1 MNLTESGYSD
11 GNPKWALGGKA
22 FTFETGRY
30 GMKSHG
36 SWGNTGDIV
45 MMVLEGEAWD
55 EFNLTEEEKALA
67 ETSDKKKKDNDD
79 EDKDKDPADIKIE
92 KVKPLKFDLANRKY
106 RRVRLTDMSGFLGD
120 YYLDPKGE
128 NLYYVTYSPE
138 GKSGLYVKNIKNN
151 ETKLL
156 ARDVNGGF
164 VPDAKG
170 DNLFVLSGS
179 GMRKI
184 HLRPHAAAGGRK
196 VLRCQSARR
205 GLERLW

>member
-1 MNLTESGYSD
+1 
-11 GNPKWALGGKA
+11 
-22 FTFETGRY
+22 
-30 GMKSHG
+30 MKSHG

-45 MMVLEGEAWD
+45 MMVLDGEAWD

-67 ETSDKKKKDNDD
+67 EASDKKKKDNDD
-79 EDKDKDPADIKIE
+79 EDKDKDPTDIKIE

-138 GKSGLYVKNIKNN
+138 GKASLYAKNIKNN

-156 ARDVNGGF
+156 ARDVSGGF

-170 DNLFVLSGS
+170 DNLFVISGS

-184 HLRPHAAAGGRK
+184 SLPSGSIESINFNADYNRHP
-196 VLRCQSARR
+196 S
-205 GLERLW
+205 LEREYIYDHMLQQVAEKFYDVNLHGVDWKGYGEQ